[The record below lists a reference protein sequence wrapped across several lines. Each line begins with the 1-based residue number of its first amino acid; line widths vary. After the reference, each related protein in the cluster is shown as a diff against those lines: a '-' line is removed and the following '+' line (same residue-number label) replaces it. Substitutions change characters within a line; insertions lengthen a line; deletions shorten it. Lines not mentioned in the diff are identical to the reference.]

1 MEKSMN
7 NKIKMQHHNGHGIVK
22 ELNGY
27 DGVIQY
33 NSPKKKDDFIYIS
46 NDSKMEKGIK
56 VGDSVFFEIR
66 YTRSQKHPTLIWAD
80 NIEKDYSQKGKDM
93 KRRVNPSTSRGS
105 DQFISRLS
113 MADAL
118 KLLQKYMNY
127 STSQEIVNAVDTY
140 GKQVIY
146 GKNGDRVGEISQ
158 FGSGY
163 IFTEEAKR
171 SRSNP
176 KAGFDWNSKKVYKD
190 LLSFFEG
197 KFPQKD
203 ISEIKEEIEESLTT
217 SGARYDASVTIDGE
231 EFNLI
236 EDSDKFHDTAIE
248 YVTQMI
254 DDEPENFNQSF
265 IQNHIYITDTDK
277 SIIAGEEAD
286 AYYDDMKDREIERE
300 YERKNGEIIGEE
312 DEPDYDAMRE
322 ELKSD
327 YSDNIEKELDDPIGY
342 FVDQQG
348 IYTLEELLKSSFI
361 RIDTEDAAAAAVSE
375 DGEAHF
381 LSHYDGNY
389 EETNGG
395 IIVMKE

>member
-66 YTRSQKHPTLIWAD
+66 YTRSPKHPTLIWAD
-80 NIEKDYSQKGKDM
+80 NIEKDYSQKGHDM
-93 KRRVNPSTSRGS
+93 KRRMNPTSPREVKDILIVLNSQGNS
-105 DQFISRLS
+105 FE
-113 MADAL
+113 
-118 KLLQKYMNY
+118 KYPFGNKEL
-127 STSQEIVNAVDTY
+127 TSKVKDL
-140 GKQVIY
+140 
-146 GKNGDRVGEISQ
+146 
-158 FGSGY
+158 
-163 IFTEEAKR
+163 EAKGLIEFDKYVGR
-171 SRSNP
+171 WNKSNGKRKSNP

-217 SGARYDASVTIDGE
+217 SGARYDASVTVDGE

-361 RIDTEDAAAAAVSE
+361 RIDTEEAAEAAVNE

>member
-1 MEKSMN
+1 MEKSMK
-7 NKIKMQHHNGHGIVK
+7 NKIKMQQFNGHGIVK

-33 NSPKKKDDFIYIS
+33 NSLKKKDDFIYIS

-66 YTRSQKHPTLIWAD
+66 YTQSPKHPTLVWAD
-80 NIEKDYSQKGKDM
+80 NIEKDYSQKGHDM
-93 KRRVNPSTSRGS
+93 KRRVNPTSPREVKDMLIVLNSQGNS
-105 DQFISRLS
+105 FEKYPFGNKELT
-113 MADAL
+113 L
-118 KLLQKYMNY
+118 KVKDL
-127 STSQEIVNAVDTY
+127 
-140 GKQVIY
+140 
-146 GKNGDRVGEISQ
+146 
-158 FGSGY
+158 
-163 IFTEEAKR
+163 EAKGLIEFDKYVGR
-171 SRSNP
+171 WVKRNGARKSNP
-176 KAGFDWNSKKVYKD
+176 RNAGFDWLSNKTKKD
-190 LLSFFEG
+190 LLDFF
-197 KFPQKD
+197 KKKLPSLSAKQ
-203 ISEIKEEIEESLTT
+203 IKEEIEETLDN
-217 SGARYDASVTIDGE
+217 GVGRYSSDGGASVTIDGE

-236 EDSDKFHDTAIE
+236 EDHDKFHDLAINI
-248 YVTQMI
+248 VTQML

-277 SIIAGEEAD
+277 SVIAGEEAD
-286 AYYDDMKDREIERE
+286 NYYDDMKDREIEKE

-361 RIDTEDAAAAAVSE
+361 RIDTDERR
-375 DGEAHF
+375 
-381 LSHYDGNY
+381 L
-389 EETNGG
+389 
-395 IIVMKE
+395 